1 MAGYGAKEARIIRE
15 TRERI
20 NLCGACGIEVSA
32 TELLCKECRGTP
44 RLTEEESEGESA
56 RRRR

>member
-1 MAGYGAKEARIIRE
+1 MSDTMVRE
-15 TRERI
+15 RVLRPTRERV
-20 NLCGACGIEVSA
+20 NLCGACGTEINA

-44 RLTEEESEGESA
+44 RLIEEESEYESA